1 MFNALR
7 PLKKYEIYVEGNPQM
22 LKNFVQFANGIES
35 LKEAHKESFDYFK
48 GMRKNWF
55 PLVLLGY
62 SDVMYFRA
70 ADVQQRNEVYAS
82 FNAYNTSSECHRF
95 YLDGVRKS
103 GNGLIISCSLVSGE
117 DLNSMVAI
125 IMGYFGFNYKL
136 REVK

>member
-1 MFNALR
+1 MFDALR
-7 PLKKYEIYVEGNPQM
+7 PLKKYEIYVEGHPQM
-22 LKNFVQFANGIES
+22 LANFVQFAEGIDS
-35 LKEAHKESFDYFK
+35 LKEAHKESFNYFK

-70 ADVQQRNEVYAS
+70 ADAQQRNEVYAS
-82 FNAYNTSSECHRF
+82 FNAYNESPECHRF
-95 YLDGVRKS
+95 YLDGVRKH
-103 GNGLIISCSLVSGE
+103 GNGLIISCSLTSGE

-125 IMGYFGFNYKL
+125 IMGYFRFNYKL